1 MKKKYFLLCI
11 NIILTLTGCESKHA
25 DMVIHNGTIYT
36 MSDYNPIA
44 ETVIV
49 KDGKIMNVGNQ
60 INYRSYIGEK
70 TKILDLNGATM
81 IPGFIEGHGH
91 FMGLGYAKMRLDLSV
106 VDSYD
111 ELVDMVAEAVE
122 KAPPGEWILGR
133 GWHQSKWLPTPYPL
147 VKGFQTH
154 DKLSAVSPNNP
165 VWLTHASGHAG
176 FANAK
181 AMEIG
186 GITAE
191 SEFGFGGEII
201 KNLRNQPTGIFNER
215 AQNLISKHVESPSY
229 DAGSKSDSDT
239 DQQNSSLAL
248 ELAVKECLE
257 NGITSFHDAGA
268 GKESIQTFRDGINSN
283 KLKIRLYVMLTS
295 RDPKLLEEWYKNGP
309 EIGTGNDY
317 LTIRSIKLNA
327 DGALGSRGAW
337 LLNEYTDRP
346 GHFGMATQSIDYV
359 YEVSKNGLKHGFQ
372 VNAHAIGDRA
382 NREILNQYQKVF
394 NENPEKANDLRW
406 RIEHAQHIDP
416 EDIPRF
422 GELGVIP
429 SIQGIHMSSDRP
441 WAINRL
447 GRKRIVESAYV
458 WRDLIDHGAVIV
470 NGTDVPVEPIDPL
483 ASFYA
488 SVTRKTLK
496 GVPNNGY
503 EPKQKMTRLEALKS
517 YTINAA
523 YAAFEEK
530 IKGSIE
536 IGKYADF
543 TVLSKNII
551 TIPENQLLNT
561 KVLYTIINGKI
572 EYKN

>member
-133 GWHQSKWLPTPYPL
+133 GWHQSKWLPTPSPL

-268 GKESIQTFRDGINSN
+268 GKESIKTFRDGINSN

-394 NENPEKANDLRW
+394 NEYPEKANDLRW

-551 TIPENQLLNT
+551 TVPENQLLNT

>member
-11 NIILTLTGCESKHA
+11 NIILILIGCESKHA

-106 VDSYD
+106 VESYD
-111 ELVDMVAEAVE
+111 ELVDMVAETVE

-133 GWHQSKWLPTPYPL
+133 GWHQSKWYPTPSPL

-239 DQQNSSLAL
+239 DQQNSNLAL

-295 RDPKLLEEWYKNGP
+295 RNPELLEEWYKRGP

-470 NGTDVPVEPIDPL
+470 NGSDVPVEPIDPI

-496 GVPNNGY
+496 GVPKNGY

-523 YAAFEEK
+523 FAAFEEK

-551 TIPENQLLNT
+551 TVPDNQLLNT

>member
-1 MKKKYFLLCI
+1 MNKKYFLLFI
-11 NIILTLTGCESKHA
+11 YVILALIGCENKTA
-25 DMVIHNGTIYT
+25 DMVIHNGKIYT
-36 MSDYNPIA
+36 MNEYNPIA

-49 KDGKIMNVGNQ
+49 KNGKIINVGKQ
-60 INYRSYIGEK
+60 INYRTYVGEK

-106 VDSYD
+106 IENYD
-111 ELVDMVAEAVE
+111 ELVNMVEETVE
-122 KAPPGEWILGR
+122 KTPPGEWILGR
-133 GWHQSKWLPTPYPL
+133 GWHQSKWSPMPSPL

-154 DKLSAVSPNNP
+154 DKLSAISPDNP

-181 AMEIG
+181 AMEIA

-201 KNLRNQPTGIFNER
+201 KDIRKQPTGIFNER

-229 DAGSKSDSDT
+229 DAGATSDSNN
-239 DQQNSSLAL
+239 DQQNSDIAL

-257 NGITSFHDAGA
+257 NGITSFHDAGT
-268 GKESIQTFRDGINSN
+268 GKESIQTFRDGINLN

-295 RDPKLLEEWYKNGP
+295 RDPKLLEEWYKRGP

-346 GHFGMATQSIDYV
+346 GHFGMATQSMDYV

-382 NREILNQYQKVF
+382 NREILNQYEKVF
-394 NENPEKANDLRW
+394 NENLEQVNDLRW

-422 GELGVIP
+422 GTLGVIP

-447 GRKRIVESAYV
+447 GSKRIIESAYV
-458 WRDLIDHGAVIV
+458 WRDLIDTGAIIV
-470 NGTDVPVEPIDPL
+470 NGSDVPVEPINPL
-483 ASFYA
+483 ASFYS

-496 GVPNNGY
+496 GFPNNGY

-517 YTINAA
+517 YTINGA

-551 TIPENQLLNT
+551 TVPENEILNT

-572 EYKN
+572 EYQN

>member
-122 KAPPGEWILGR
+122 KSPPGEWILGR
-133 GWHQSKWLPTPYPL
+133 GWHQSKWLPTPSPL

-191 SEFGFGGEII
+191 TEFGFGGEII

-394 NENPEKANDLRW
+394 NEYPEKANDLRW

>member
-1 MKKKYFLLCI
+1 
-11 NIILTLTGCESKHA
+11 
-25 DMVIHNGTIYT
+25 
-36 MSDYNPIA
+36 
-44 ETVIV
+44 
-49 KDGKIMNVGNQ
+49 
-60 INYRSYIGEK
+60 
-70 TKILDLNGATM
+70 
-81 IPGFIEGHGH
+81 
-91 FMGLGYAKMRLDLSV
+91 
-106 VDSYD
+106 
-111 ELVDMVAEAVE
+111 MVAEAVE
-122 KAPPGEWILGR
+122 KSPPGEWILGR
-133 GWHQSKWLPTPYPL
+133 GWHQSKWLPTPSPL

-191 SEFGFGGEII
+191 TEFGFGGEII

-394 NENPEKANDLRW
+394 NEYPEKANDLRW

>member
-11 NIILTLTGCESKHA
+11 NIILILIGCESKHA

-106 VDSYD
+106 VESYD
-111 ELVDMVAEAVE
+111 ELVDMVAETVE

-133 GWHQSKWLPTPYPL
+133 GWHQSKWYPTPSPL

-239 DQQNSSLAL
+239 DQQNSNLAL

-295 RDPKLLEEWYKNGP
+295 RNPELLEEWYKRGP

-470 NGTDVPVEPIDPL
+470 NGTDVPVEPIDPI

-496 GVPNNGY
+496 GVPKNGY

-523 YAAFEEK
+523 FAAFEEK

-551 TIPENQLLNT
+551 TVPDNQLLNT